1 MGMSGNSK
9 IQESTRKRL
18 PPNAG
23 KGRKKGVP
31 NKITKTLKEAILET
45 LNDLGGKTW
54 LRYLAETDP
63 RAFASLLARLIPTET
78 RMQAEVTG
86 ENGEPIQTGVIMIPS
101 RFSTYE
107 EWKASLEAGE
117 GGNDEKDHG

>member
-1 MGMSGNSK
+1 MNDTTKVVKNSEK
-9 IQESTRKRL
+9 RK
-18 PPNAG
+18 PPRAG
-23 KGRKKGVP
+23 LGRPRGSL
-31 NKITKTLKEAILET
+31 NKVTKTLKEAILET
-45 LNDLGGKTW
+45 LNDLGGPQW